1 MAGAFSMSLRH
12 LMAIPLSRS
21 MQVRDG
27 EKNIPF
33 AITPLSFEVLGTVED
48 IEECARLSLLKCVDS
63 RYYNTERAA
72 LFLYRTPR
80 ARIVVLR

>member
-48 IEECARLSLLKCVDS
+48 IRM
-63 RYYNTERAA
+63 RASVA
-72 LFLYRTPR
+72 
-80 ARIVVLR
+80 A